1 MANLRIPIE
10 ELPGSSTSTPSLQ
23 SSDYV
28 DAPSSPTS
36 PSLHNPADPQN
47 QRLEYFQLSPAHHL
61 PNEQPVAT
69 HHYHHLHQR
78 DFELS
83 SSTPLIQQNFHNQIY
98 SQNHNNPNR
107 NNHHLQNNQFST
119 TSKTAQLTRGGTTAS
134 DYLRLT
140 SKNQDQVDLR
150 TNSIDL
156 EHYINSPSSD
166 AGLKTIVPSLK
177 GSTDSETSSRPPS
190 PRDMAFAPL
199 PGSGHVNIDEIPL
212 NSPLD
217 DLGNAS
223 GPTGF
228 KPSRGFLY
236 AFASICII
244 TLAAALDAT
253 SLAIALPIIT
263 KKLGGTAI
271 EAFWSGTSFLITS
284 AVFQPIIASLSNII
298 GRKELI
304 LLSSLF
310 FAVGSTLGAIAN
322 NFTIMLVGRSIQ
334 GIGGGG
340 ILTLGEIMLTDLV
353 PLAYRGAWFGYLGSI
368 WAIGSV
374 TGPLMG
380 ASFAQRVT
388 WRWIFWINLPIII
401 TGSICI
407 YFFLTLDKIPG
418 KITDKLARFDWIGSV
433 VFCSATVS
441 FLIPMTWGGIMY
453 PWNHWR
459 TVTPLI
465 FGVVGIGAFTYYE
478 WLLSKKCWDRDGNP
492 RPGSHVEPI
501 IRFTIF
507 NNATMILTYIQT
519 VLHGIILWSLL
530 YFLPLYYEGVK
541 EYSLIVTGVAAL
553 PETGF
558 VAPMAVMVGIVS
570 AKTGHYRWA
579 VWSGWGL
586 TTFGAGLLVLLKP
599 DTSVPSWILLN
610 ITVSIGAG
618 MLFTAMGLAVQ
629 AAGEPEDAGHAAGFY
644 SFARVIGQSLGVAV
658 GGVVFQN
665 QIYNNLMQYP
675 LLAPNALAFSK
686 EATIIVVIIKNMPK
700 GPMKTQ
706 LVQAYSDALSMIW
719 VVMCAVAGLGLLLS
733 IFVKGY
739 TLEQELKTQ
748 QGYKYD
754 GVDGDEER
762 LQSSYEGQKYAASS
776 RNSHVYSGAMGSVSN
791 LEMTNLTSGYG
802 IDNANASTASLDK
815 APDGLNRRR
824 AVTVNSTISMNGMEP
839 KMQNTVI

>member
-1 MANLRIPIE
+1 MSNLRIPIT

-23 SSDYV
+23 SSEYV
-28 DAPSSPTS
+28 DAPTS
-36 PSLHNPADPQN
+36 PSLHNPADLHN
-47 QRLEYFQLSPAHHL
+47 QPLDYFELSPAHHL
-61 PNEQPVAT
+61 QNEHFVSN
-69 HHYHHLHQR
+69 HHYHQR

-83 SSTPLIQQNFHNQIY
+83 TSAPLLQQNYHNK
-98 SQNHNNPNR
+98 NNTS
-107 NNHHLQNNQFST
+107 NNSHYHQHHQHHQHYNKNITNT
-119 TSKTAQLTRGGTTAS
+119 TKTAPLTREGLSGS
-134 DYLRLT
+134 DYLRLD
-140 SKNQDQVDLR
+140 SRNQDQVGLR
-150 TNSIDL
+150 TNPIDH
-156 EHYINSPSSD
+156 EHYLSSPLSD
-166 AGLKTIVPSLK
+166 TGLKNIVPSLK
-177 GSTDSETSSRPPS
+177 GSTDSETSSNPPS
-190 PRDMAFAPL
+190 PRDMSFAPL

-236 AFASICII
+236 AFFSICII

-263 KKLGGTAI
+263 QSLHGTAI

-284 AVFQPIIASLSNII
+284 AVFQPIIASLS
-298 GRKELI
+298 
-304 LLSSLF
+304 
-310 FAVGSTLGAIAN
+310 
-322 NFTIMLVGRSIQ
+322 
-334 GIGGGG
+334 IGGGG

-353 PLAYRGAWFGYLGSI
+353 PLAYRGAWFGYLGSV

-380 ASFAQRVT
+380 ASFAQRVS

-401 TGSICI
+401 TGSIAI

-418 KITDKLARFDWIGSV
+418 KFSTKMARFDWFGSV
-433 VFCSATVS
+433 VFCGATVS

-459 TVTPLI
+459 TVTPLV
-465 FGVVGIGAFTYYE
+465 FGLVGIAAFTYYE

-492 RPGSHVEPI
+492 RPGTHVEPI

-507 NNATMILTYIQT
+507 NNATMVLTYIQT

-558 VAPMAVMVGIVS
+558 VAPMAVIVGIVS

-599 DTSVPSWILLN
+599 ETSVPSWILLN
-610 ITVSIGAG
+610 ITISVGAG

-644 SFARVIGQSLGVAV
+644 SFARVIGQSLGVAI

-665 QIYNNLMQYP
+665 QIYHNLLQYP

-686 EATIIVVIIKNMPK
+686 EATIIVVIIKSMQK

-706 LVQAYSDALSMIW
+706 LIQAYSDALSMIW
-719 VVMCAVAGLGLLLS
+719 VVMCAVAGIGLLLS

-739 TLEQELKTQ
+739 TLEQEHKTQ

-762 LQSSYEGQKYAASS
+762 LQSSYDGQKYDASS
-776 RNSHVYSGAMGSVSN
+776 RNSHVYGGTMGSVSN
-791 LEMTNLTSGYG
+791 LEMTNLTTGYG
-802 IDNANASTASLDK
+802 IENNTNASTASLDK
-815 APDGLNRRR
+815 TAADGLNRRR
-824 AVTVNSTISMNGMEP
+824 AVTTNSTISMSGLEP
-839 KMQNTVI
+839 KTQNTVI